1 MDRFELGRDTPKWKC
16 TLSAERYQTI
26 ISKIRREKISS
37 GWILWATSMDA
48 APHGIKIDLLNS
60 IEPLESQLSTIQ
72 SQLLLADAPIQIDG
86 SGTGYIPFYLYLE
99 KK

>member
-1 MDRFELGRDTPKWKC
+1 MDRFVLGKDTPQWQC
-16 TLSAERYQTI
+16 VLAAERYQII

-37 GWILWATSMDA
+37 GWILWATSRDA
-48 APHGIKIDLLNS
+48 ALHGIKIDLLNS
-60 IEPLESQLSTIQ
+60 IESLESRLYTIQ

-86 SGTGYIPFYLYLE
+86 SGTEYIPFYLYLE